1 MLGMQKY
8 DSAKYY
14 FQKELLYGTDV
25 ENQCMA
31 SHALSLMY
39 SELGRLD
46 SAAKYAIYSYEMLDS
61 VYTEMA
67 THEVEQAAALYNYNR
82 HQHIAN
88 KEHQN
93 ALQERKAKE
102 FWFVMAF
109 VLLLLFVVSYAYWR
123 KKKELQLL
131 QYQNDL
137 ADMEKAQ
144 TRLMQLHS
152 EETDNLSVTIN
163 GLREEIES
171 MQQRIDDYH
180 RKSDRQL
187 EALERRI
194 QDSPIVE
201 RLKNLANSNPP
212 QEAGPD
218 DMKELRMLMNELIP
232 HFYLT
237 INKPDSKIRL
247 QEYEVC
253 LLTRAH
259 FSPIEIC
266 WLLGISRDY
275 ISNLRKRILYKIN
288 KTEGQA
294 KDFDAFILSIH

>member
-1 MLGMQKY
+1 MKW
-8 DSAKYY
+8 SR
-14 FQKELLYGTDV
+14 LL
-25 ENQCMA
+25 
-31 SHALSLMY
+31 
-39 SELGRLD
+39 
-46 SAAKYAIYSYEMLDS
+46 
-61 VYTEMA
+61 
-67 THEVEQAAALYNYNR
+67 LYNYNR

-187 EALERRI
+187 EALEHRI
-194 QDSPIVE
+194 QDSAIVE

>member
-1 MLGMQKY
+1 M
-8 DSAKYY
+8 
-14 FQKELLYGTDV
+14 
-25 ENQCMA
+25 
-31 SHALSLMY
+31 
-39 SELGRLD
+39 
-46 SAAKYAIYSYEMLDS
+46 
-61 VYTEMA
+61 
-67 THEVEQAAALYNYNR
+67 EQAAALYTYHR

-152 EETDNLSVTIN
+152 EETGYLSVTIN

-194 QDSPIVE
+194 QDSAIVE
-201 RLKNLANSNPP
+201 
-212 QEAGPD
+212 QES
-218 DMKELRMLMNELIP
+218 L
-232 HFYLT
+232 
-237 INKPDSKIRL
+237 
-247 QEYEVC
+247 
-253 LLTRAH
+253 
-259 FSPIEIC
+259 
-266 WLLGISRDY
+266 
-275 ISNLRKRILYKIN
+275 
-288 KTEGQA
+288 
-294 KDFDAFILSIH
+294 